1 MAMLHIVNKSP
12 FERNALAACLRLAA
26 PGGSVLL
33 IEDGVIAAMKATRV
47 ADEVAGAMEKELSFY
62 VLTPDVRAR
71 GLAEERLL
79 PGVKAVDYDGF
90 VDLVTG
96 HDNVQSWL

>member
-26 PGGSVLL
+26 PGGAVLL
-33 IEDGVIAAMKATRV
+33 IEDGVIAAVKDTRV
-47 ADEVAGAMEKELSFY
+47 ADEVLGAIGKGLKFF
-62 VLTPDVRAR
+62 VLLPDAKAR
-71 GLAEERLL
+71 GLGEERLL
-79 PGVKAVDYDGF
+79 PGVGPVEYDGF
-90 VDLVTG
+90 VDLVAN